1 MPYTAR
7 EDVLGKLR
15 RSERR
20 GETPVRPPVP
30 VLAELGWGTET
41 LIEKFTEN
49 LVLQT
54 GVVHRVAD
62 RAGALEKLT
71 EIARA
76 EGWKA
81 VMASTDDVLAPFDL
95 AAWGRANGVKVL
107 TAADFGD
114 RDAFKDAVFDR
125 VDAGITGVDWAVAE
139 SGTVVLVHDERQPRL
154 VSLAPILHV
163 VVVPADRILPVYEQA
178 LERILAARGGM
189 PAHLTLITGPSM
201 TADIQATPFKGMHGP
216 RRVIALLIG

>member
-1 MPYTAR
+1 MPYAAR

-20 GETPVRPPVP
+20 GETPARPPVP
-30 VLAELGWGTET
+30 ILAELGWGTET

-95 AAWGRANGVKVL
+95 AAWGRANGVEVL
-107 TAADFGD
+107 TAADFTD

-139 SGTVVLVHDERQPRL
+139 SGTVVLVHDELQPRL

-178 LERILAARGGM
+178 LERIIAARGGM

-216 RRVIALLIG
+216 RRVIALLVG

>member
-1 MPYTAR
+1 MPDVAR
-7 EDVLGKLR
+7 EEVLGRLR
-15 RSERR
+15 KADQGRAAPS
-20 GETPVRPPVP
+20 RPPLP
-30 VLAELGWGTET
+30 PLTELGWGADTR
-41 LIEKFTEN
+41 IEKFTEN

-62 RAGALEKLT
+62 RAAALEKLT
-71 EIARA
+71 EIART

-81 VMASTDDVLAPFDL
+81 VMISTDEVLAPLDL
-95 AAWGRANGVKVL
+95 AAWGRANGVEVL
-107 TAADFGD
+107 TAADFTG

-139 SGTVVLVHDERQPRL
+139 SGTVALVHDERQPRL

-163 VVVPADRILPVYEQA
+163 MVVPVDRILPVYEQA
-178 LERILAARGGM
+178 LERIIAARGGM
-189 PAHLTLITGPSM
+189 PAHMTLITGPSM

-216 RRVIALLIG
+216 RRVIALLVG

>member
-1 MPYTAR
+1 MPYAAR
-7 EDVLGKLR
+7 EDILGKLKKADR
-15 RSERR
+15 RE
-20 GETPVRPPVP
+20 EAPARPPLPPLTEV
-30 VLAELGWGTET
+30 GWGTEQ

-49 LVLQT
+49 LALQT

-71 EIARA
+71 EIAQA

-81 VMASTDDVLAPFDL
+81 VMIATDEVLAPLDL
-95 AAWGRANGVKVL
+95 AAWGRTNGIDVL
-107 TAADFGD
+107 KAADFTA
-114 RDAFKDAVFDR
+114 RDAFKDAVFDQ

-139 SGTVVLVHDERQPRL
+139 TGTVALVHDDRQPRL

-163 VVVPADRILPVYEQA
+163 VVVPVDRILPVYEQA

-189 PAHLTLITGPSM
+189 PAHLNLITGPSM

>member
-1 MPYTAR
+1 MPNAAR
-7 EDVLGKLR
+7 EDVLGKLKKTDR
-15 RSERR
+15 W
-20 GETPVRPPVP
+20 GEAPSRPPLP
-30 VLAELGWGTET
+30 PLTELGWGAEQ

-62 RAGALEKLT
+62 RAAALEKLA

-81 VMASTDDVLAPFDL
+81 VMIATDEVLTPLDL
-95 AAWGRANGVKVL
+95 AAWGRANGVEVL
-107 TAADFGD
+107 TAADFTD

-139 SGTVVLVHDERQPRL
+139 SGTVALVHDERQPRL

-163 VVVPADRILPVYEQA
+163 VVIPVDRILPVYEQA
-178 LERILAARGGM
+178 LERIIAARGGM

-216 RRVIALLIG
+216 RRVIALLVG